1 MCGYLEEY
9 IDATAKM
16 HKSQAKDY
24 EKVLKVFSS
33 FCCVCDTSLTIT
45 RPSTILSERV
55 IISTKAWKVSQDCSR

>member
-24 EKVLKVFSS
+24 EKVLKVF
-33 FCCVCDTSLTIT
+33 FPVEMYAIHSLTVS
-45 RPSTILSERV
+45 RPSTTPCEKA
-55 IISTKAWKVSQDCSR
+55 IISIKAWKVLRDCSR